1 MRNAI
6 LQGLGRYWLS
16 HPDARKVL
24 ENHAATDKDP
34 KVSVTALEGL
44 RLIRMME
51 LKKLLDGTPRA
62 GEED

>member
-16 HPDARKVL
+16 HPDAPKVL